1 MARSC
6 DARELAV
13 FPTPL
18 SSNQAEVASWRRISR
33 QVFIPCAYRW
43 LFDLASDR
51 YPQPET
57 GLVFPNGVLSSL
69 V

>member
-13 FPTPL
+13 FPTLL
-18 SSNQAEVASWRRISR
+18 SRTKAEVASWRRISR
-33 QVFIPCAYRW
+33 QVFIPRAYRW

-51 YPQPET
+51 YPQPEP
-57 GLVFPNGVLSSL
+57 GLAFPSGVLSGL